1 MKKAELPNPPY
12 SDRDMNIMRGKMLM
26 DHPVGHDVWKVF
38 AQLDWIEEKLNDCD
52 YEDMLETEGWRH
64 YFGHPDAD

>member
-1 MKKAELPNPPY
+1 MEDKNPTPPY
-12 SDRDMNIMRGKMLM
+12 SDREMNIMRGKMLM

-38 AQLDWIEEKLNDCD
+38 AQLDWLEEKLNECD
-52 YEDMLETEGWRH
+52 YEDMLGTEGWRH